1 VVQSYLVGDITVLDK
16 ANEWIEQ
23 QAKPKTANLLQSKL
37 GMSKKAF
44 KQTVGV
50 LYKAKEIIIEE
61 TGIRKV

>member
-1 VVQSYLVGDITVLDK
+1 
-16 ANEWIEQ
+16 
-23 QAKPKTANLLQSKL
+23 
-37 GMSKKAF
+37 MSKKAF